1 VTRPVGVAFDGI
13 LGQAAAIET
22 LERALRTGKIHHA
35 YRFEGPNGVGKEMA
49 AFALAQAMVCTTRA
63 PDGQAR
69 RACGSCSACA
79 RAVTLSTDAPH
90 VPLHPDVV
98 ILERGLYSPDA
109 LRRAR
114 PELQD
119 ISVDQIRRLVLERA
133 SFPPHEGRAR
143 VFIVRRAH
151 ELSTSAANALLKTLE
166 EPPAGTHFVLL
177 TDRGNE
183 LLSTIRSRTQV
194 VRFAPLGESLV
205 RSILQKRGVAAE
217 IATMAADLSGG
228 SAALALELADA
239 DATLERQAFVEAA
252 LAASR
257 GPDLGLAVLLSDA
270 RARDK
275 HVLCDRL
282 SALQAHFAGIG
293 RARVDAEPEEATR
306 AARGHEIVARAIDEL
321 ERNGSPALVLEAM
334 VARMRH
340 ELY

>member
-1 VTRPVGVAFDGI
+1 MAFDRI
-13 LGQAAAIET
+13 LGQSAAIET

-49 AFALAQAMVCTTRA
+49 AFAFAQALVCATR
-63 PDGQAR
+63 PRDGQAR
-69 RACGSCSACA
+69 RACGSCSACL
-79 RAVTLSTDAPH
+79 RAVTLSTEPPR

-98 ILERGLYSPDA
+98 LLERGLYSPEA

-133 SFPPHEGRAR
+133 SFPPHEGQAR
-143 VFIVRRAH
+143 LFIVRRAH

-166 EPPAGTHFVLL
+166 EPLVGTYFVLL

-194 VRFAPLGESLV
+194 VRFAPLAESLV
-205 RSILQKRGVAAE
+205 RSILEKQGIAAE
-217 IATMAADLSGG
+217 IAKMAADLSGG
-228 SAALALELADA
+228 SVALALELADA
-239 DATLERQAFVEAA
+239 DATKERQAFIEGTLGA
-252 LAASR
+252 LH
-257 GPDLGLAVLLSDA
+257 GPDLGPAILLSDA

-275 HVLCDRL
+275 QVLRDRL
-282 SALQAHFAGIG
+282 WALLAHFAGIG
-293 RARVDAEPEEATR
+293 RAIVGAEPEKATR
-306 AARGHEIVARAIDEL
+306 AAHRHAIVARAIDEL